1 MIKKISNI
9 SWLLFILYIGLS
21 FFTFISISYSNEAK
35 QIFTDSEFLMYF
47 NLIWFGL
54 IIVIYGLYALLMNYK
69 RISRL
74 GLNEKLD
81 TQFLI
86 VLSFFF
92 LTIHVILDFY
102 LYIESSIDS
111 QLIFAINS
119 TSQVLLYGAL
129 MAGLFSIILPK
140 IITKLD
146 KN

>member
-1 MIKKISNI
+1 MIKKISNF

-102 LYIESSIDS
+102 LYIENSIDS